1 MLVTALGQ
9 DTVKMTGFRPTVR
22 TVSFMADSHAGTV
35 SDRCL
40 DGDVL
45 TLDAH
50 LAAAARRVE
59 WSRCAAPVAAWDPT
73 RLDADADDVV
83 EVIVGAAFVSMQQLR
98 IALRLT
104 LDSTQQ
110 TQFSFRIVER
120 ACASGASRAA
130 VGASALLLDTVRHGA
145 LEDAVTMARNAVSVL
160 GAAELLDGSAALVAS
175 LSVEISELLDVSP
188 AVVSS
193 EIVRLVAGLP
203 AGPAVPT
210 PGRRRLVELAACG

>member
-1 MLVTALGQ
+1 
-9 DTVKMTGFRPTVR
+9 
-22 TVSFMADSHAGTV
+22 MADPHAGTV

-59 WSRCAAPVAAWDPT
+59 SSRCAAPVSAWDPT
-73 RLDADADDVV
+73 RLDADADDDDVV

-98 IALRLT
+98 VALRLT

-110 TQFSFRIVER
+110 TQFIFRIVER

-130 VGASALLLDTVRHGA
+130 VGASALLLDTVRRGG
-145 LEDAVTMARNAVSVL
+145 LEDAVTVARNAMSVL
-160 GAAELLDGSAALVAS
+160 GAAELLDGSAAFVAS
-175 LSVEISELLDVSP
+175 LSVEISELLDLSP
-188 AVVSS
+188 SVVSS

-203 AGPAVPT
+203 TGPAVPT